1 MASIRLVQAA
11 ERRSRSLFQASSSA
25 RKIALPCGCLFSNY
39 ASTSL
44 SWMNMCASVNLVLHW
59 YFSAWNYI
67 FSTQKIYFPSQQQP
81 ADVFFPMDLEAHC
94 IGVFVFNL
102 QSEGRSIEIS
112 AIIWSYI
119 SVDHVPGSFLLNCM
133 YCKRACVDGTS
144 SRKCSTI
151 CGDVNIPIQSLIWN
165 VSCPTT
171 SMVLSLMLSR
181 MNAHLCIIFT
191 QVRTSLIITNS

>member
-1 MASIRLVQAA
+1 MLLH
-11 ERRSRSLFQASSSA
+11 LFLGW
-25 RKIALPCGCLFSNY
+25 ICVHLWILYCIG
-39 ASTSL
+39 
-44 SWMNMCASVNLVLHW
+44 
-59 YFSAWNYI
+59 I
-67 FSTQKIYFPSQQQP
+67 FPPEITFISTQKIYFPSQQQP
-81 ADVFFPMDLEAHC
+81 ADVFFPTDLEAHC

-119 SVDHVPGSFLLNCM
+119 SVDQVPGSFLLNCM

-191 QVRTSLIITNS
+191 QIRTSLIITNS